1 MPNNGAGDTNVL
13 DDEYVAVLSGG
24 YGNNFPLIG
33 SNVYVIDWLTGKVK
47 KEIKIEDKSYDNN
60 SKNDIV
66 NSIPSSPIVVTA
78 DASLSIYSGALV
90 YVNDLEGK
98 ITKINLTNMKETP
111 EYDPTTNTLSIS
123 TKSISLYDN
132 YILFD
137 VMASS
142 EINNRYMYHSMD
154 AGIGLSLI
162 HI

>member
-1 MPNNGAGDTNVL
+1 M
-13 DDEYVAVLSGG
+13 
-24 YGNNFPLIG
+24 I
-33 SNVYVIDWLTGKVK
+33 I
-47 KEIKIEDKSYDNN
+47 IQ
-60 SKNDIV
+60 KNDIV

-154 AGIGLSLI
+154 CRNWKSIKKIMVVWWNRRFYEFKRYTS
-162 HI
+162 